1 MSDTHATTATTGS
14 DRAFVL
20 GLDGI
25 PWDLLEGWAAA
36 GELPNVQRLFDE
48 GAAGPLEST
57 TPATTA
63 LAWPTLATGVRPDKH
78 GSYGFR
84 QLQPDYTHR
93 MNTSDDIGAT
103 TLWDRLGPAVVGN
116 VPMTYPA
123 QPIDGELVTGMMT
136 PRFDER
142 ATHPPEL
149 AAEIL
154 SEIPDYE
161 IGLDWNEYRDRPEE
175 LITDLTAILGA
186 RRGLMQ
192 KLMEREDWQLFFFVY
207 TAPDRLQ
214 HLVWDEDRILEHYR
228 LLDDILGEVL
238 DYVERLDATLFVV
251 SDHGFGPVEQIV
263 NVNTV
268 LEQSGYL
275 TRAESS
281 GTRGALARAGLGKKG
296 VRAAID
302 RVGIDETAL
311 LGRLPDALVER
322 VANAVPGDHVLFDV
336 DYGETLAFCYGPGTV
351 YVNDTERFEDGT
363 VDPADQERIRD
374 EVAATL
380 RALRDP
386 ETGERVLQVHDGT
399 ALFPTDGGAPDLVV
413 RGRDDYHTG
422 TNLAETVF
430 STPETLNAT
439 HRSEGVAFA
448 WGPDIAAGA
457 SLAGADVTDLA
468 PTLLHTIGEPVPAD
482 TDGRVWTEAFEP
494 GSGPATRPVERGSG
508 DIDRPTADA
517 DTAAA
522 DAADTEEDR
531 EEDTE
536 AVEERLRGLGYL
548 D

>member
-1 MSDTHATTATTGS
+1 MSDSHTTTATTES

-20 GLDGI
+20 GLDGV
-25 PWDLLEGWAAA
+25 PWNLLEGWAAA
-36 GELPNVQRLFDE
+36 GDLPNVQRLFTE

-93 MNTSDDIGAT
+93 MNTSDDISAA
-103 TLWDRLGPAVVGN
+103 TLWDRLAPAVVAN

-123 QPIDGELVTGMMT
+123 QPVDGELVTGMMT

-149 AAEIL
+149 AADVL

-161 IGLDWNEYRDRPEE
+161 ISLDWNEYQDRPEE
-175 LITDLTAILGA
+175 LITDLTAVLGA
-186 RRGLMQ
+186 RRELMR

-214 HLVWDEDRILEHYR
+214 HLVWDEDRILDHYQ
-228 LLDDILGEVL
+228 LVDDILGEVL
-238 DYVERLDATLFVV
+238 DYVERHDATLFVV
-251 SDHGFGPVEQIV
+251 SDHGFGPVEQMV
-263 NVNTV
+263 NVNTA

-275 TRAESS
+275 TQAETS
-281 GTRGALARAGLGKKG
+281 GTRGALARAGLGKKS
-296 VRAAID
+296 VRAAMD

-322 VANAVPGDHVLFDV
+322 VANAVPGEHVLFDV

-363 VDPADQERIRD
+363 VDPMDREQIRD
-374 EVAATL
+374 EVASTL
-380 RALRDP
+380 RALHDP
-386 ETGERVLQVHDGT
+386 ETGEQVLRVYDGT
-399 ALFPTDGGAPDLVV
+399 TLFPTDGGAPDLVV
-413 RGRDDYHTG
+413 RGRDDYHVG
-422 TNLAETVF
+422 TDLSETVF
-430 STPETLNAT
+430 SAPETLNAT

-457 SLAGADVTDLA
+457 SLADAEVTDLA
-468 PTLLHTIGEPVPAD
+468 PTLLHAIGEPVPAD

-494 GSGPATRPVERGSG
+494 GSGPATRPVERGM
-508 DIDRPTADA
+508 A
-517 DTAAA
+517 DTSRATPSATET
-522 DAADTEEDR
+522 DTDR
-531 EEDTE
+531 DRAEDTE